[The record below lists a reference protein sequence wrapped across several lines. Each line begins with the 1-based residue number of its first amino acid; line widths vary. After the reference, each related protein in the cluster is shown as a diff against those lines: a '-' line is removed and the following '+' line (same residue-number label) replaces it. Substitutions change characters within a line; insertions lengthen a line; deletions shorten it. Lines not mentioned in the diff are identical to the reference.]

1 MLHTTT
7 VQGFTTLYI
16 SIYPNPTGH
25 FTIISKC
32 KTIIFQTIMSNSINL
47 FHNTLVSLGDLSY
60 TTFKILSLQN
70 DISFTDKHYL
80 LNIANRALELSRL
93 TQIEIDNNMD
103 FDPFQLHIIHILLS
117 EIKMTLQSILHPI
130 L

>member
-1 MLHTTT
+1 
-7 VQGFTTLYI
+7 
-16 SIYPNPTGH
+16 
-25 FTIISKC
+25 
-32 KTIIFQTIMSNSINL
+32 MSNSINL

-80 LNIANRALELSRL
+80 LNIANRTLELSRL